1 MNGMRNNDTG
11 FFGRPW
17 VLRIISLCLALFL
30 FFYVNGSFLRQ
41 TTRRGNE
48 SALMSNKSATMKVP
62 LQVTVNSKR
71 YVVTGYPQFVKMKI
85 SGPAALVTTTANTQ
99 NFKVYLD
106 LNDLG
111 VGRHQVKVRVS
122 GLNSEIKAQLN
133 PATVTVNLQPRSTIT
148 VPVAVQ
154 LSDRAVAS
162 GYQLGKPKPSMQ
174 NVQISGAK
182 GEVAKVAK
190 VIAYVNVPRGLN
202 TTLRRQV
209 TLQAVDKHGRTLNVV
224 IMPDTIT
231 VTVPVSGGP
240 DNGSASGSNSESSSS
255 DGDQSS
261 SQDSSSESAKSAST
275 SSASSQSSS
284 STSNS

>member
-1 MNGMRNNDTG
+1 MRNNDTS

-30 FFYVNGSFLRQ
+30 FFYVNGSLLRQ

-71 YVVTGYPQFVKMKI
+71 YVVTGYPQYVKMKI

-111 VGRHQVKVRVS
+111 VGRHRVKVRVS

-133 PATVTVNLQPRSTIT
+133 PETVTVNLQPRSTIT
-148 VPVAVQ
+148 APVAVQ
-154 LSDRAVAS
+154 LSDKTVAS

-182 GEVAKVAK
+182 GEVARVAK

-224 IMPDTIT
+224 VMPDTIT

-240 DNGSASGSNSESSSS
+240 DNGSAADSESSS
-255 DGDQSS
+255 DQGNQSS
-261 SQDSSSESAKSAST
+261 SQDSSSAATTNSSSSST
-275 SSASSQSSS
+275 SSQSSS
-284 STSNS
+284 SANNS

>member
-1 MNGMRNNDTG
+1 MRNNDTS

-30 FFYVNGSFLRQ
+30 FFYVNGSLLRQ

-71 YVVTGYPQFVKMKI
+71 YVVTGYPQYVKMKI

-111 VGRHQVKVRVS
+111 VGRHRVKVRVS

-133 PATVTVNLQPRSTIT
+133 PETVTVNLQPRSTIT
-148 VPVAVQ
+148 APVAVQ
-154 LSDRAVAS
+154 LSDKTVAS

-182 GEVAKVAK
+182 GEVARVAK

-224 IMPDTIT
+224 VMPDTIT

-240 DNGSASGSNSESSSS
+240 DNGSAADSESSS
-255 DGDQSS
+255 DQGNQSS
-261 SQDSSSESAKSAST
+261 SQDSSSAAT
-275 SSASSQSSS
+275 TNSSSSSISSQSSS
-284 STSNS
+284 SANNS